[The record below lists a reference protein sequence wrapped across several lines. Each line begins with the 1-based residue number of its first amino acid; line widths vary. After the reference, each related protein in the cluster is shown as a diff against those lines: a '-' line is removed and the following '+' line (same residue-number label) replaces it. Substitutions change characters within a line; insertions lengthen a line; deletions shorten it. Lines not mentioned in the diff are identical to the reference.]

1 MQLGQLDETF
11 LRSRGCPWWP
21 HYAIHFLPTVIV
33 PYRQFVNEC
42 YHHHHL
48 TGYMK
53 ISCHQSIILSTLEVR
68 NHIFKCW
75 KLSDCLPPPLTLV
88 IWKKLHLWWPNKWYI
103 RQRQRLYWYFHRF
116 YQWLWSLVKASEN
129 VSWNFYA
136 PRWCLHEDLG
146 PMTNQWKCHQLTGLP
161 LPQSRQF
168 EEKWFIVDICSV
180 HYTQLLMWYPE
191 IWLFLKGAR

>member
-116 YQWLWSLVKASEN
+116 YQCNGCGHWSKPQKMCHEIFMLLADAFMRTWAPWPINEN
-129 VSWNFYA
+129 AIN
-136 PRWCLHEDLG
+136 
-146 PMTNQWKCHQLTGLP
+146 
-161 LPQSRQF
+161 
-168 EEKWFIVDICSV
+168 
-180 HYTQLLMWYPE
+180 
-191 IWLFLKGAR
+191 

>member
-53 ISCHQSIILSTLEVR
+53 ISCHQSIILSTLEV
-68 NHIFKCW
+68 NSYIQVFKTLW
-75 KLSDCLPPPLTLV
+75 LPPPL
-88 IWKKLHLWWPNKWYI
+88 WLWWYERNFICDDQINDIYDKD
-103 RQRQRLYWYFHRF
+103 RLDWYFHRF
-116 YQWLWSLVKASEN
+116 FQWLWSLVKASEN
-129 VSWNFYA
+129 ISWNFYD

-146 PMTNQWKCHQLTGLP
+146 PKTNQWKCHQLTGLP
-161 LPQSRQF
+161 LPQSRLF
-168 EEKWFIVDICSV
+168 EEKWFIVD
-180 HYTQLLMWYPE
+180 
-191 IWLFLKGAR
+191 